1 MASRGLQPPQPSWGL
16 ARGTRAGGSHAV
28 PLVMARGLP
37 SAGDASAGV
46 GRWRRGARGTT
57 GMIQRRGKVGQ
68 PVSCSELGGGLSSHV
83 AASPN
88 RETSSPTL
96 AAALRNIIRRFLP
109 WYLPLI
115 LIFLQQH
122 LLRVQGTVSKSYLA
136 NKGKKA
142 SGFLVI
148 ITHS

>member
-1 MASRGLQPPQPSWGL
+1 MGNAGWRKPCRSPRDGQGVALSQGCLCRGRSVKEGCPWDKRDDPKKGKGRTAREVLGIRWGTEL
-16 ARGTRAGGSHAV
+16 ARGHFT
-28 PLVMARGLP
+28 
-37 SAGDASAGV
+37 
-46 GRWRRGARGTT
+46 
-57 GMIQRRGKVGQ
+57 
-68 PVSCSELGGGLSSHV
+68 
-83 AASPN
+83 N
-88 RETSSPTL
+88 RETLSPTS
-96 AAALRNIIRRFLP
+96 AAALRNIIRHFLP

-122 LLRVQGTVSKSYLA
+122 LLRVQGTVSKCYLH